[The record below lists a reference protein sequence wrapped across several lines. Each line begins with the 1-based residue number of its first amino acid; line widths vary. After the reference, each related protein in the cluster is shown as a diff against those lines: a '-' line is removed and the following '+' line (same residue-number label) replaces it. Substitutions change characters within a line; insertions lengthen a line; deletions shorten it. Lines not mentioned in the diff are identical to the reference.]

1 MEFALVVPVLLLI
14 VFGIVDYG
22 LFFSN
27 TMASRTGVREA
38 ARQATVENFGAG
50 DCGPYTSSGNNNL
63 SKMACLAIART
74 RRNRRGHLCQR
85 WTRRTAGPK
94 GDDVRVCV
102 MITEQGVTG
111 LTPLPGSGTV
121 RTTLRMRIEQDSVA
135 PSGVGEAGSTGS
147 TTPPGGWSW
156 C

>member
-50 DCGPYTSSGNNNL
+50 DCGPYTASGNSNL
-63 SKMACLAIART
+63 RKLACLAIART
-74 RRNRRGHLCQR
+74 GA
-85 WTRRTAGPK
+85 TAGDTYARVDAPDGWAQ

-102 MITEQGVTG
+102 VITEQGVTG

-135 PSGVGEAGSTGS
+135 PSGVGQAGSAGS

>member
-1 MEFALVVPVLLLI
+1 VEFALVVPVLLLI

-22 LFFSN
+22 LYFSN
-27 TMASRTGVREA
+27 TLASRTGVREA
-38 ARQATVENFGAG
+38 ARQATVENFSAG
-50 DCGPYTSSGNNNL
+50 DCSPYTASCDADL
-63 SKMACLAIART
+63 RKIACLAIART
-74 RRNRRGHLCQR
+74 GA
-85 WTRRTAGPK
+85 TAGDAYAKVDAPDGWNQ

-102 MITEQGVTG
+102 AVTEQGVTG

-121 RTTLRMRIEQDSVA
+121 RTTLRMRIEQDTVS
-135 PSGVGEAGSTGS
+135 PSGAGQAGSTGT